1 MLALGV
7 DRGALWIQHEGFAGS
22 QDPVRPFPFKP
33 LLCVDHQL
41 PGQRVGGEARFA
53 LPCSTLLFF
62 ALLCL
67 LTDRRSNKL
76 PHLRHSC
83 SYALCRVEMPVAKSV
98 IISSNG
104 RFPHHQVGDD
114 HYE

>member
-1 MLALGV
+1 MGV
-7 DRGALWIQHEGFAGS
+7 DRGALWRQHEGFAGS

-53 LPCSTLLFF
+53 LLCS

-67 LTDRRSNKL
+67 LTDRRSNKP
-76 PHLRHSC
+76 PHLRHSW
-83 SYALCRVEMPVAKSV
+83 SYALCRIEMPVAKSV

-104 RFPHHQVGDD
+104 RFPHHQVGED